1 MIRSTMQ
8 PLFRDVTDHV
18 KTIQEQIDSIR
29 EVLAFAFEANLLV
42 GQAQETAVSKK
53 LASWLAI
60 IAVPT
65 AIARNLR
72 HELQKY
78 ARAAMGIRI
87 LHCDDMYLSYKCFL
101 ILAFAPRRMAVSCV
115 AARPSVCTENP
126 VARWDLWT
134 YRGVSSLGSDA
145 TSRTAASA
153 SLTRSSKLRSHSIDG
168 DSTSSPFVLA
178 LQNGCWTARLKC
190 GWGDGVRP
198 EPLEERRK
206 RLSRLLSRRP
216 R

>member
-1 MIRSTMQ
+1 
-8 PLFRDVTDHV
+8 
-18 KTIQEQIDSIR
+18 
-29 EVLAFAFEANLLV
+29 
-42 GQAQETAVSKK
+42 
-53 LASWLAI
+53 
-60 IAVPT
+60 
-65 AIARNLR
+65 
-72 HELQKY
+72 
-78 ARAAMGIRI
+78 MGIRI

-126 VARWDLWT
+126 VPRWDLWT

-190 GWGDGVRP
+190 GWGDGDQSDFLGQLCYTAIMPR
-198 EPLEERRK
+198 RRK
-206 RLSRLLSRRP
+206 SRRP
-216 R
+216 ILERFMPIRASDFCNENLGDYFCDYPPPFAWPFMQKLRASRARGGDHKGPSSAPHPAFDCS